1 MRVGISL
8 LTLVP
13 GQMGGT
19 ETYVRGLTR
28 ALAEVGTLDYAVF
41 SPPAGRGAAGGL
53 PEVVVDEY
61 RTVRT
66 RRDRILALALA
77 AARGRRLARRFAGLD
92 VVHHPLTV
100 AVPRLDVPR
109 VVTLFDLQHLDLPHL
124 FSRAERAYRRVAYDA
139 SARTADAVVVTSQ
152 FVRRGVVA
160 QLGVPPERVH
170 AIPLGLDHARFR
182 PGEEEREPFLLYP
195 ARPWPHKNHERL
207 YDAFERLRRER
218 PELRLVLT
226 GGGHEARRV
235 PSGVEVRGLVSAE
248 ELVSLYRRAACLV
261 FPSLYEGFG
270 QPPLEAMACGC
281 PVAASDIPA
290 IAEACG
296 DAAALFDPADAEE
309 IAAVVAG
316 VLDAPERFSAAG
328 VERARA
334 FTWHETARRHEAVYE
349 AAYGAIV

>member
-13 GQMGGT
+13 GEMGGT
-19 ETYVRGLTR
+19 ETYVRGLTG
-28 ALAEVGTLDYAVF
+28 ALVEVGTLDYTVF
-41 SPPAGRGAAGGL
+41 APPAARGAGGGL

-61 RTVRT
+61 GTVRT
-66 RRDRILALALA
+66 RGGRIVALARA
-77 AARGRRLARRFAGLD
+77 AMRPRPLARHFADVD
-92 VVHHPLTV
+92 VVHHALTV
-100 AVPRLDVPR
+100 AVPRLDAPR
-109 VVTLFDLQHLDLPHL
+109 VVTLFDLQHVDLPHL

-139 SARTADAVVVTSQ
+139 SARGADALIVTSQ
-152 FVRRGVVA
+152 FVRRSVVS
-160 QLGVPPERVH
+160 QLGVAPERVH
-170 AIPLGLDHARFR
+170 SIPLGLDHDRFR
-182 PGEEEREPFLLYP
+182 PGDEQREAFLLYP
-195 ARPWPHKNHERL
+195 ARPWPHKNHQRL
-207 YDAFERLRRER
+207 YEAFARLRRER

-226 GGGHEARRV
+226 GGGHDERAV
-235 PSGVEVRGLVSAE
+235 PAGVEVRGLVAVE

-281 PVAASDIPA
+281 PVAASNIPA

-296 DAAALFDPADAEE
+296 DAAALFDPEQPED

-328 VERARA
+328 LERARA
-334 FTWHETARRHEAVYE
+334 FTWHDTARRHEAVY
-349 AAYGAIV
+349 GAIV